1 MPFDGKPDD
10 FGNGGGG
17 GGSPYPNPLC
27 VKLAFS
33 MMVSSLF
40 AAQGYAFGD
49 TWGLNPAT
57 ASLQVAEGEHD
68 GLAIP
73 EDVIESAI
81 GAAKA
86 LMEGITGRVCDVSLH
101 SIDPPP
107 IN

>member
-1 MPFDGKPDD
+1 MPFDGKPND
-10 FGNGGGG
+10 FGPGGGG

-40 AAQGYAFGD
+40 AAQGYAFGE
-49 TWGLNPAT
+49 TWGLDPTT

-73 EDVIESAI
+73 QEVITSATV
-81 GAAKA
+81 AAKH
-86 LMEGITGRVCDVSLH
+86 LMEGITGRICDVSLKTIEPP
-101 SIDPPP
+101 SI
-107 IN
+107 N